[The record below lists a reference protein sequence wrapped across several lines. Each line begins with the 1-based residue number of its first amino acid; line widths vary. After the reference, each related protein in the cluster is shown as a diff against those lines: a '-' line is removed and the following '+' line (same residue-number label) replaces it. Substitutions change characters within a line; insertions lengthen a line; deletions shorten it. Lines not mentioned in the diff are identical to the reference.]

1 MSQEQKDRVEQAVDV
16 QEEHE
21 QEAMPA
27 EASSS
32 DSTSSHPDGTQQ
44 TEETAG
50 TQQAISQNGKKRVR
64 RKTKLVNVEEIMP
77 RPSLYPLALALS
89 IAFLLFGV
97 LVSPIMIGIGAL
109 LIVISIVGWILE
121 RR

>member
-1 MSQEQKDRVEQAVDV
+1 MSQEQKDCVEQAVEV
-16 QEEHE
+16 HEE
-21 QEAMPA
+21 QSREAMPP
-27 EASSS
+27 EASST
-32 DSTSSHPDGTQQ
+32 DSTSSHTDGTQP

-50 TQQAISQNGKKRVR
+50 TQQATSQNGKKRVR
-64 RKTKLVNVEEIMP
+64 RRTRMVNVEEIMP

-97 LVSPIMIGIGAL
+97 LVSPIVIGIGAL